1 MKKLCLVLSLIGCLI
16 CFAGCKNNTDDVV
29 NPNIPDNTNQEQNG
43 EVLPNEDENEFI
55 NPDEELPSEE
65 ISGET
70 DAPEVVIPDENE
82 ENTTPDEGENLPN
95 DDEVENPEDNNEE
108 NVETT
113 TPEASAAS
121 NIMTNIVAK
130 AGAEVNM
137 PMQDA
142 ITAELSEGMIF
153 LPEADFTKYVADGVF
168 YESMISPA
176 FQSLAIIKVNDTSK
190 IAELKKTILDN
201 SNPRKWLCSSA
212 EKVVVV
218 DCGEYIMLAMSTED
232 LCNKLV
238 TAFGE
243 QVGAK
248 LGETLTKA
256 GEL

>member
-1 MKKLCLVLSLIGCLI
+1 MKKICLVLSIIGCLV
-16 CFAGCKNNTDDVV
+16 CFTGCKNNTNDVI
-29 NPNIPDNTNQEQNG
+29 NPDINNSNQEQM
-43 EVLPNEDENEFI
+43 EDVLPNENENQDEGDDVI
-55 NPDEELPSEE
+55 ITPDEDE
-65 ISGET
+65 
-70 DAPEVVIPDENE
+70 DAPGIIVSGENE
-82 ENTTPDEGENLPN
+82 EVTTPDEEEIPN
-95 DDEVENPEDNNEE
+95 EEVEHPEDTNEE
-108 NVETT
+108 NVENT
-113 TPEASAAS
+113 TPEASAVS

-153 LPEADFTKYVADGVF
+153 LPEADFTNYVEDGVF

-176 FQSLAIIKVNDTSK
+176 FQSLAIIKVSDTSK

>member
-1 MKKLCLVLSLIGCLI
+1 MKKICLVLSLIGCLV
-16 CFAGCKNNTDDVV
+16 CFAGCKNNTDDVITPDID
-29 NPNIPDNTNQEQNG
+29 NPNQGQME
-43 EVLPNEDENEFI
+43 EVLPNEDEPEI
-55 NPDEELPSEE
+55 VEPDVEISGEEVSGDEIADEE
-65 ISGET
+65 ISGD
-70 DAPEVVIPDENE
+70 DAPEIVIPDE
-82 ENTTPDEGENLPN
+82 
-95 DDEVENPEDNNEE
+95 EVENPEDNNEE
-108 NVETT
+108 NVEDA
-113 TPEASAAS
+113 TPTASATS
-121 NIMTNIVAK
+121 NIMTNIVKK

-176 FQSLAIIKVNDTSK
+176 FQSLAIIKVNDSSK

-243 QVGAK
+243 EVGAK